1 MPPVTLRQRRRAL
14 QRGSTFPPIGLT
26 SALDRPGPLGCWSH
40 ADCGG
45 YGKCVNGKCQYP
57 IANPSQAA
65 CRTDADCNVFEMCSW
80 GVCVEASPGITA
92 HPHATRSV
100 AEAEEPSAPRLHIT
114 TSHLKPRP
122 WTYYAP
128 PASKGAS
135 GSPTQSASC
144 LGATI

>member
-40 ADCGG
+40 ADYGG

-92 HPHATRSV
+92 HPTQR
-100 AEAEEPSAPRLHIT
+100 EAWRKPKNRLPPGFTSQLHTSSPVRGPT
-114 TSHLKPRP
+114 TLRQLRKAHQAALRNP
-122 WTYYAP
+122 P
-128 PASKGAS
+128 PAWVQ
-135 GSPTQSASC
+135 P
-144 LGATI
+144 I

>member
-80 GVCVEASPGITA
+80 GVCVEGLCLKSGQI
-92 HPHATRSV
+92 HHR
-100 AEAEEPSAPRLHIT
+100 RLRPELLPVPPV
-114 TSHLKPRP
+114 SH
-122 WTYYAP
+122 
-128 PASKGAS
+128 G
-135 GSPTQSASC
+135 QEH
-144 LGATI
+144 